1 MASPLGPGLFDTIER
16 ELTGRAPAS
25 GLRLDDG
32 SGTAGAPLSPAE
44 ARPILYDR
52 SADPAVRTAL
62 WRQAVALAQAD
73 ADRSG
78 WPLCAVWL
86 ALPGLRR
93 TVYRISDRFG
103 TPREDVEAE
112 LATACL
118 EALRAMGPETAE
130 PGSVL
135 LRSACTRAWN
145 TARRARAETA
155 VEDIDAVA
163 GACRGTGGR
172 WQVEF
177 ERAER
182 PEGLAAPLRI
192 TVPADRAEGVRV
204 GALAQ
209 EWGLADTVADTRR
222 LRRGRRVGTLSL
234 RGPGRRG

>member
-1 MASPLGPGLFDTIER
+1 MTSPLGPGLFDSIER
-16 ELTGRAPAS
+16 EFTDRAPAP

-44 ARPILYDR
+44 ARHVLYDR

-73 ADRSG
+73 TDRSG
-78 WPLCAVWL
+78 WPLCVVWL

-93 TVYRISDRFG
+93 TVFRISDRFG

-163 GACRGTGGR
+163 GARQGTGGR

-182 PEGLAAPLRI
+182 PAGLAAPLRI

-209 EWGLADTVADTRR
+209 EWGLVDTVGDTRR
-222 LRRGRRVGTLSL
+222 LRRGRQVGTLSL
-234 RGPGRRG
+234 RSPGRRG

>member
-1 MASPLGPGLFDTIER
+1 MASLSGPGLFDSIER
-16 ELTGRAPAS
+16 EFTSREPAS
-25 GLRLDDG
+25 GLLLEDG
-32 SGTAGAPLSPAE
+32 SITAAVPLSPAE

-52 SADPAVRTAL
+52 SADPAVRTSL

-86 ALPGLRR
+86 AVPGLRR
-93 TVYRISDRFG
+93 TAFRIADRFG
-103 TPREDVEAE
+103 TAREDVEAE

-118 EALRAMGPETAE
+118 EALREMGPDTAD

-145 TARRARAETA
+145 AARRARSETA
-155 VEDIDAVA
+155 VENIDAVA
-163 GACRGTGGR
+163 GARQGTDGH

-182 PEGLAAPLRI
+182 PAGLCAPLRI

-209 EWGLADTVADTRR
+209 EWGLADTVGDTRR

>member
-1 MASPLGPGLFDTIER
+1 MTSPLGPGLFGSIER
-16 ELTGRAPAS
+16 EFTGRAPAP

-73 ADRSG
+73 TDRSG

-93 TVYRISDRFG
+93 TVFRISDRFG

-118 EALRAMGPETAE
+118 EALHTMEPWTAE

-163 GACRGTGGR
+163 GARQGTGGR

-182 PEGLAAPLRI
+182 PAGLAAPLRI

-209 EWGLADTVADTRR
+209 EWGLVDTVGDTRR

-234 RGPGRRG
+234 RSPGRRG